1 LRDFYRILG
10 IPDNATL
17 TDIKSAYRRLAKQY
31 HPDLNPGS
39 RQSEEKFKEILD
51 AYTILSDDELRAQY
65 DRKRRGTNYS
75 DYFSSPVQ
83 EKKRDAGRKEYPPE
97 HIEMMRQRN
106 RKRIVRQINR
116 RKKILRGMIITFALY
131 LIGTALFEAW
141 VAHKREQDSLVIMQR
156 LEELYGED
164 SLVSTEKIQN
174 LDSPYDS
181 LFGPGITTWLSP
193 NQLVVINPVTDAVV
207 CLVQNDPPYRTIRN
221 EFIHARQSFIMKE
234 LPNGNFSVKVYTGNS
249 WNDTMRVP
257 DGRKLGGFSVDGQFF
272 RANGKAIKLQ
282 KPTYN
287 SPNTITT
294 DTIWIDPAYAGFVA
308 MSREEFYGKGDSL
321 SGN

>member
-1 LRDFYRILG
+1 VRDFYRILG
-10 IPDNATL
+10 IPDNATVA
-17 TDIKSAYRRLAKQY
+17 DIKSAYRRLAKQY

-51 AYTILSDDELRAQY
+51 AYTILSDEELRAQY

-75 DYFSSPVQ
+75 DYFTPPST
-83 EKKRDAGRKEYPPE
+83 EKKRDQARKEYPPE
-97 HIEMMRQRN
+97 YIEMMRQRN
-106 RKRIVRQINR
+106 RKRVVRQINR

-141 VAHKREQDSLVIMQR
+141 VADKREQDTLVLNQR
-156 LEELYGED
+156 LAELRKQDTIVANG
-164 SLVSTEKIQN
+164 KIQN

-193 NQLVVINPVTDAVV
+193 NQLVVINPISDAVI

-234 LPNGNFSVKVYTGNS
+234 LPNGSFSVKVYIGHS
-249 WNDTMRVP
+249 WSDTVRVP
-257 DGRKLGGFSVDGQFF
+257 DGRKLGGFLSDGQFF
-272 RANGKAIKLQ
+272 RIDRKAIALQ
-282 KPTYN
+282 KPTYD

-294 DTIWIDPAYAGFVA
+294 DTVRIDPAYTEFVSI
-308 MSREEFYGKGDSL
+308 SREEFYRKGDSL
-321 SGN
+321 PVN